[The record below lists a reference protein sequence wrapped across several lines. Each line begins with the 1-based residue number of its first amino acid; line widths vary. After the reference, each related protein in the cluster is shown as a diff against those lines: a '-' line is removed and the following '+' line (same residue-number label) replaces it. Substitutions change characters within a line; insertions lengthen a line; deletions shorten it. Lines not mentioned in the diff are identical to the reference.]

1 MRRGKLSLA
10 IILLLVSAACIHKA
24 SGPVTP
30 MERVATDN
38 AVFAQLNNSIEQG
51 SEAVAASGF
60 ITPQQVA
67 PVVAWTGRVA
77 QIHQQLT
84 AILQKGSTVSA
95 ADYTTIQ
102 ALIGQV
108 QASANALVETG
119 QLNIRNPKTQ
129 QTLAADITAVSNLAQ
144 ALLTEI
150 AAIKGAN

>member
-24 SGPVTP
+24 SGPITP
-30 MERVATDN
+30 MERVTTDN

-51 SEAVAASGF
+51 SEAVAASSLLSA
-60 ITPQQVA
+60 QQVA
-67 PVVAWTGRVA
+67 PVIAWTGQVA

-95 ADYTTIQ
+95 SDYTTVQ
-102 ALIGQV
+102 ALIAQV
-108 QASANALVETG
+108 QASASVLVASG
-119 QLNIRNPKTQ
+119 NFGVKNPKTQ
-129 QTLAADITAVSNLAQ
+129 QTIAADITAVSNLAQ

-150 AAIKGAN
+150 AAIKGGS